1 MDINNFPDI
10 LVSKKQLIDN
20 YFPVFKM
27 KTLEKYMTAI
37 KKDDDFKCI
46 ITYGSSR
53 MPMINVK
60 GFFLYLQNTNL
71 LQQVTMSAIHIT
83 HTF

>member
-1 MDINNFPDI
+1 MDINNFPD
-10 LVSKKQLIDN
+10 LNVSKQQLIDN

-46 ITYGSSR
+46 ITYGSPR
-53 MPMINVK
+53 FPMINVK
-60 GFFLYLQNTNL
+60 GFFLYLQYR
-71 LQQVTMSAIHIT
+71 QSKMYK
-83 HTF
+83 

>member
-60 GFFLYLQNTNL
+60 GFFLYLQNRQNKMYKWNGIIS
-71 LQQVTMSAIHIT
+71 V
-83 HTF
+83 FN

>member
-1 MDINNFPDI
+1 MKERSERNMDINNFPDI
-10 LVSKKQLIDN
+10 LVSKQQLIDN

-46 ITYGSSR
+46 ITYGSPR
-53 MPMINVK
+53 FPMINVK
-60 GFFLYLQNTNL
+60 GFFLYLQYR
-71 LQQVTMSAIHIT
+71 QSKMYK
-83 HTF
+83 